1 MRADH
6 YAFSMALAHLNAI
19 MTKAQTEQ
27 AQIKRAEFERT

>member
-1 MRADH
+1 
-6 YAFSMALAHLNAI
+6 LAHLNAI